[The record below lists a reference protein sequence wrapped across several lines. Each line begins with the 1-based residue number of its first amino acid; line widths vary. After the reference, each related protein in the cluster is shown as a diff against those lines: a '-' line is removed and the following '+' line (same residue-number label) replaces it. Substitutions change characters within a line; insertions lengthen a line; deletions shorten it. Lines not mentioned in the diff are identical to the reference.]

1 MPFFILLLLVLVIV
15 FLSMMVKIV
24 PQGYEYTVLVLGRF
38 SRILKP
44 GLHILVP
51 IVERVGQRVN
61 MMEQVLDIP
70 SQDVI
75 TKDNAMVRV
84 DGVVFFEIQDPYAAS
99 YQIHNLYTGILNLV
113 MTNIRTVIGSMEIDE
128 LLSQRDVIN
137 QRLLSVVDEATVP
150 WGTKITRVEI
160 KDISPPRDLIDA
172 MARQMK
178 AEREK
183 RANILEA
190 EGFKQSAVLKA
201 EGEKQSAVLA
211 AEGEKEVAFR
221 QAEARERAA
230 EAEAKA
236 TQVVSD
242 AIAKGKPQ
250 ALNYF
255 LGQAYVEALKE
266 IVKSPNQK
274 LLMLPFETQ
283 QLASSLTGI
292 AELTKNVLGSD
303 RIIKAPTLERPI
315 KK

>member
-1 MPFFILLLLVLVIV
+1 MLYFVLFLIILAFILIAG
-15 FLSMMVKIV
+15 SITIV
-24 PQGYEYTVLVLGRF
+24 PQGYEYTVENFGRF
-38 SRILKP
+38 SNILKP

-51 IVERVGQRVN
+51 IVERIGQKVN

-99 YQIHNLYTGILNLV
+99 YQIHDLYSGILNLV
-113 MTNIRTVIGSMEIDE
+113 MTNVRTVIGSMEIDE

-236 TQVVSD
+236 TKMVSE
-242 AIAKGKPQ
+242 AIAKGNEKS
-250 ALNYF
+250 LNYF

-292 AELTKNVLGSD
+292 AELTKAVLGND
-303 RIIKAPTLERPI
+303 KTPLPLKAP